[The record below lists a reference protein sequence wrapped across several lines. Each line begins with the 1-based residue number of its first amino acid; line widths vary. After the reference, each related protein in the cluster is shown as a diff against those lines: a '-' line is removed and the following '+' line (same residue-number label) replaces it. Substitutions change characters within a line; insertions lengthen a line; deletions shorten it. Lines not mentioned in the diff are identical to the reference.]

1 MDMMSQKNSG
11 KIRVGIGGWAF
22 EEWDKSFYP
31 EKLSK
36 KRQLEYASSK
46 LTSIE
51 INSTYYGPQKPT
63 TFAKWH
69 DETPGDFVFSLKAP
83 RFSTNRRV
91 LAEAG
96 EGIEKFING
105 GLLELKDKLGVI
117 NWQFMGTKKF
127 DPVDFEAFLKLL
139 PKRADGRDL
148 RHAVE
153 VRHESFNSP
162 DFIALL
168 REYGVAVVIAG
179 DSKFVEIADMT
190 APFAYLRIM
199 GTEENKPLGYSEAEL
214 DHWAERAKAIAVG
227 HVPDSLKT
235 IKPPMPDNVARDVYL
250 YVISG
255 HKAHNPH
262 AAMALIDRVK

>member
-1 MDMMSQKNSG
+1 MSQANASN
-11 KIRVGIGGWAF
+11 IRIGIGGWAF
-22 EEWDKSFYP
+22 EGWDTSFYP
-31 EKLSK
+31 EKLTK

-51 INSTYYGPQKPT
+51 VNSTYYGPQKPQ
-63 TFAKWH
+63 TFAKWR
-69 DETPGDFVFSLKAP
+69 DETPDGFVFSLKAP

-91 LAEAG
+91 LAESG
-96 EGIEKFING
+96 ESIEKFMTG
-105 GLLELKDKLGVI
+105 GLMELKDKLGVV

-127 DPVDFEAFLKLL
+127 DPADFEAFLKLL
-139 PKRADGRDL
+139 PKRVDGRDV

-153 VRHESFNSP
+153 VRHDSFNSP

-179 DSKFVEIADMT
+179 DSGFPQFADMS

-199 GTEENKPLGYSEAEL
+199 GTSEGEPLGYGEKQL
-214 DHWAERAKAIAVG
+214 KQWAERAKAIAAG
-227 HVPDSLKT
+227 HVPEGLKT
-235 IKPPMPDNVARDVYL
+235 VTPPVADHVVRDVYL

-255 HKAHNPH
+255 YKAHNPH

>member
-1 MDMMSQKNSG
+1 MISCREDKMAQANSG

-22 EEWDKSFYP
+22 EPWDESFYP
-31 EKLSK
+31 EKLAK

-69 DETPGDFVFSLKAP
+69 NETPDGFVFSLKAP

-96 EGIEKFING
+96 ESIE
-105 GLLELKDKLGVI
+105 
-117 NWQFMGTKKF
+117 QFMGTKKF

-139 PKRADGRDL
+139 PKRLDGRDL

-153 VRHESFNSP
+153 VRHDSFNSP
-162 DFIALL
+162 EFTALL
-168 REYGVAVVIAG
+168 REYGVAAVIAG
-179 DSKFVEIADMT
+179 DSAFPQFADLA

-199 GTEENKPLGYSEAEL
+199 GTKEGEPLGYSEAEL
-214 DHWAERAKAIAVG
+214 DQWATRAKAIAAG
-227 HVPDSLKT
+227 KAPGGLRT
-235 IKPPMPDNVARDVYL
+235 IEPAVDDGVARDVYL

-255 HKAHNPH
+255 YKAHNPH
-262 AAMALIDRVK
+262 AAMALIDRLK

>member
-1 MDMMSQKNSG
+1 MAQANSG
-11 KIRVGIGGWAF
+11 KIHVGIGGWAF
-22 EEWDKSFYP
+22 EPWDESFYP
-31 EKLSK
+31 EKLAK

-69 DETPGDFVFSLKAP
+69 DETPDGFVFSLKAP

-96 EGIEKFING
+96 ESIERFLNG
-105 GLLELKDKLGVI
+105 GVMELKEKLGVV

-139 PKRADGRDL
+139 PKRLDGRDL

-153 VRHESFNSP
+153 VRHDSFNSP
-162 DFIALL
+162 EFTALL
-168 REYGVAVVIAG
+168 REYGVAAVIAG
-179 DSKFVEIADMT
+179 DSAFPQFADLT

-199 GTEENKPLGYSEAEL
+199 GTKEGEPLGYSEAEL
-214 DHWAERAKAIAVG
+214 DQWATRAKAIAAG
-227 HVPDSLKT
+227 KAPGGLRT
-235 IKPPMPDNVARDVYL
+235 IEPAVDDGVARDVYL

-255 HKAHNPH
+255 YKAHNPH
-262 AAMALIDRVK
+262 AAMALIDRLK

>member
-1 MDMMSQKNSG
+1 MAREKTG
-11 KIRVGIGGWAF
+11 EIRIGIGGWAY
-22 EEWDKSFYP
+22 EPWDESFYP
-31 EKLSK
+31 EKLPK

-51 INSTYYGPQKPT
+51 INSTYYGPQKPA

-69 DETPGDFVFSLKAP
+69 DETPDGFVFSLKAP

-96 EGIEKFING
+96 ESIEKFMTG
-105 GLLELKDKLGVI
+105 GMMELKDKLGVV

-127 DPVDFEAFLKLL
+127 DPPVDFEAFLKLL
-139 PKRADGRDL
+139 PKRVDGRDV

-153 VRHESFNSP
+153 VRHDSFNSP
-162 DFIALL
+162 EFIALL

-179 DSKFVEIADMT
+179 DSDFPQFADMT
-190 APFAYLRIM
+190 APFAYFRIM
-199 GTEENKPLGYSEAEL
+199 GGTKESQPGGYGKGEL
-214 DHWAERAKAIAVG
+214 DQWAARAKAVAAG
-227 HVPDSLKT
+227 ELAEGLKT
-235 IKPPMPDNVARDVYL
+235 VTPPVADYIARDVYL

-255 HKAHNPH
+255 YKAHNPH
-262 AAMALIDRVK
+262 AAMALIERIK

>member
-1 MDMMSQKNSG
+1 MSQNNSG

-69 DETPGDFVFSLKAP
+69 DETPDDFVFSLKAP
-83 RFSTNRRV
+83 RFSTNKRV

-96 EGIEKFING
+96 EGIEKFVTG
-105 GLLELKDKLGVI
+105 GLLELKNKLGVI

-127 DPVDFEAFLKLL
+127 DPTDFEAFLKLL
-139 PKRADGRDL
+139 PKRVDGRDL

-153 VRHESFNSP
+153 VRHDSFNAP

-199 GTEENKPLGYSEAEL
+199 GTEENKPLGYSDHEL
-214 DHWAERAKAIAVG
+214 DHWAERANAIAVG
-227 HVPDSLKT
+227 HDVPDSLKT
-235 IKPPMPDNVARDVYL
+235 IKPPLPDNVARDVYL

-255 HKAHNPH
+255 YKAHNPH
-262 AAMALIDRVK
+262 AAMALIERLK

>member
-1 MDMMSQKNSG
+1 MSETNSG
-11 KIRVGIGGWAF
+11 KIHVGIGGWAF
-22 EEWDKSFYP
+22 EAWDKSFYP
-31 EKLSK
+31 EKLAK

-51 INSTYYGPQKPT
+51 INSTYYGPQKPA
-63 TFAKWH
+63 TFTKWH
-69 DETPGDFVFSLKAP
+69 DETPDDFVFSLKAP

-91 LAEAG
+91 LADAG
-96 EGIEKFING
+96 ESIEKFITG

-117 NWQFMGTKKF
+117 NWQFMATKKF
-127 DPVDFEAFLKLL
+127 DPSDFEAFLKLL
-139 PKRADGRDL
+139 PKRVDGRDL

-153 VRHESFNSP
+153 VRHESFNAP

-168 REYGVAVVIAG
+168 REYGVGVVIAG

-199 GTEENKPLGYSEAEL
+199 GTKEDNRLGYSDAEL
-214 DHWAERAKAIAVG
+214 DQWAERVKAIALG
-227 HVPDSLKT
+227 HAPDSLKT
-235 IKPPMPDNVARDVYL
+235 ITPPLPDGVAREVYL

-255 HKAHNPH
+255 HKAYNPH
-262 AAMALIDRVK
+262 AAMALIERLK

>member
-1 MDMMSQKNSG
+1 MMSQKNSG

-168 REYGVAVVIAG
+168 REYGVAVVIVG

>member
-1 MDMMSQKNSG
+1 MAEQNTG
-11 KIRVGIGGWAF
+11 RIRIGIGGWAY
-22 EEWDKSFYP
+22 EPWDESFYP
-31 EKLSK
+31 EKLPK

-51 INSTYYGPQKPT
+51 INSTYYGPQKPQ

-69 DETPGDFVFSLKAP
+69 DETPEDFIFSLKAP

-96 EGIEKFING
+96 ESIEKFMTG
-105 GLLELKDKLGVI
+105 GVMELKSKLGVV

-127 DPVDFEAFLKLL
+127 DPADFEAFLKLL
-139 PKRADGRDL
+139 PKRVDGHDV

-153 VRHESFNSP
+153 VRHDSFNSP
-162 DFIALL
+162 DFVTLL

-179 DSKFVEIADMT
+179 DSKFPQFADLT

-199 GTEENKPLGYSEAEL
+199 GTEENEPLGYGEKQL
-214 DHWAERAKAIAVG
+214 DQWTKRTKAIATG
-227 HVPDSLKT
+227 AAPEGLKT
-235 IKPPMPDNVARDVYL
+235 IMPPSTDNTARDVYL
-250 YVISG
+250 YIISG

-262 AAMALIDRVK
+262 AAMALIQRTK

>member
-1 MDMMSQKNSG
+1 MVREKTG
-11 KIRVGIGGWAF
+11 KIHIGIGGWAY
-22 EEWDKSFYP
+22 EPWDESFYP
-31 EKLSK
+31 EKLAK
-36 KRQLEYASSK
+36 KRQLEYAASK

-51 INSTYYGPQKPT
+51 INSTYYGPQKPA
-63 TFAKWH
+63 TFARWR
-69 DETPGDFVFSLKAP
+69 DETPDGFVFSLKAP

-96 EGIEKFING
+96 EGIEKFITG
-105 GLLELKDKLGVI
+105 GIMELKEKLGVI

-139 PKRADGRDL
+139 PKRVDGHDL

-153 VRHESFNSP
+153 VRHDSFNSP
-162 DFIALL
+162 DFITLL

-179 DSKFVEIADMT
+179 DSKFPQFADMT

-199 GTEENKPLGYSEAEL
+199 GTSESEPAGYSKGEL
-214 DHWAERAKAIAVG
+214 DQWAARAQAIATG
-227 HVPDSLKT
+227 EVPEGLRT
-235 IKPPMPDNVARDVYL
+235 ITPSVADNAARDVYL

-255 HKAHNPH
+255 YKAHNPH
-262 AAMALIDRVK
+262 AAMALIERTK

>member
-1 MDMMSQKNSG
+1 MVHASSG

-22 EEWDKSFYP
+22 EPWDESFYP
-31 EKLSK
+31 EKLAK

-69 DETPGDFVFSLKAP
+69 DETPEGFVFSLKAP

-96 EGIEKFING
+96 ESIERFLTG
-105 GLLELKDKLGVI
+105 GVMELKEKLGVV

-139 PKRADGRDL
+139 PKRLDGRDL

-153 VRHESFNSP
+153 VRHDSFNSP
-162 DFIALL
+162 EFTALL
-168 REYGVAVVIAG
+168 REYGVAAVIAG
-179 DSKFVEIADMT
+179 DSAFPQFADLA

-199 GTEENKPLGYSEAEL
+199 GTREGEPLGYSEAEL
-214 DHWAERAKAIAVG
+214 DQWATRAKAIASG
-227 HVPDSLKT
+227 KAPGGLRT
-235 IKPPMPDNVARDVYL
+235 IEPAVDDGVARDVYL

-255 HKAHNPH
+255 YKAQNPH
-262 AAMALIDRVK
+262 AAMALIDRLK